1 VTTGTPERLTL
12 DEVRGR
18 PERVVAGLMTGTS
31 LDGIDVALCRVTGGP
46 GRPPQLLGLV
56 AAEAYPFAPG
66 LRDRLLAAATGGAI
80 AGEIARL
87 GRDLGLAYADAVAD
101 LAAKAGARV
110 ELVGSHGQT
119 VHHEHGV
126 STLQIG
132 EPAYLALRLGCPVV
146 ADFRQGDVAAGG
158 CGAPLAP
165 IIDSWLLR
173 RPGAGVLA
181 LNLGGISNFTALPPE
196 GDPAPVV
203 GLDCGP
209 ANMVMDGLVH
219 RLTGGREAYDRD
231 GRLAA
236 RGRVDQALLAE
247 LLADSVF
254 AQAPPRSLGREQF
267 GQPYLDRLLAKRPPA
282 GEQDWCDLL
291 ATAAELTA
299 RAVADAYARFAAS
312 RIPVAEVVAAGG
324 GARNPE
330 LMRRLALAFDPMPV
344 VTSDARGLPADF
356 KEAILFALLASA
368 RVDGVPGNLPEVTGA
383 ARPVLLGKVVEC

>member
-1 VTTGTPERLTL
+1 VAALDRASLRARRPVTLPLARAVLLERQERRGGGDGGVTTTGTPERLTL

-31 LDGIDVALCRVTGGP
+31 LDGIDVALCRSRVAPAGRRGSGP
-46 GRPPQLLGLV
+46 GGGRGVPVRPG
-56 AAEAYPFAPG
+56 AARPAARG
-66 LRDRLLAAATGGAI
+66 GDRGGDRRRDRAA
-80 AGEIARL
+80 R
-87 GRDLGLAYADAVAD
+87 RDLGLAYADAVAD

-126 STLQIG
+126 ATLQIG

-219 RLTGGREAYDRD
+219 RLTAG
-231 GRLAA
+231 A
-236 RGRVDQALLAE
+236 R
-247 LLADSVF
+247 
-254 AQAPPRSLGREQF
+254 PTT
-267 GQPYLDRLLAKRPPA
+267 
-282 GEQDWCDLL
+282 
-291 ATAAELTA
+291 ATAASRPRPGRPGTCWQSCWPTRSSPSPRRA
-299 RAVADAYARFAAS
+299 RSAAS
-312 RIPVAEVVAAGG
+312 SSGSRTSTVSWLSV
-324 GARNPE
+324 
-330 LMRRLALAFDPMPV
+330 RR
-344 VTSDARGLPADF
+344 R
-356 KEAILFALLASA
+356 AS
-368 RVDGVPGNLPEVTGA
+368 RTGA
-383 ARPVLLGKVVEC
+383 TSSPRRPS